1 MYTILVTDDNELKV
15 TIKERIMQ
23 RSKMVDSF
31 HFLVKPMYKENI
43 DMTGFTVT
51 MEYKL
56 PFSNEYATKDI
67 TEDLI
72 LTVDEEGNTVL
83 YKDMLEYKLPFDT
96 NLTAEAGEVEVQLT
110 FTKSEMDTEGVVT
123 QFVRKTSPCKITIV
137 PIDAWSNVVPDKA
150 LTALDQRI
158 LKIDEQIHALSE
170 SAMLLVQDKAD
181 NIKLDT
187 ETNEIYLTANGEP
200 IGDRITIDELGDTLV
215 EVHEDEGLVQVII

>member
-1 MYTILVTDDNELKV
+1 MYTILVTDDNELRV
-15 TIKERIMQ
+15 TTKERIMQ

-31 HFLVKPMYKENI
+31 HFLVKPMYKDNI
-43 DMTGFTVT
+43 DMSSFNVT

-56 PFSNEYATKDI
+56 PVSKEYAVQDI

-96 NLTAEAGEVEVQLT
+96 NLTAEAGEVEMQLT
-110 FTKSEMDTEGVVT
+110 FTKTELDPEGVPT
-123 QFVRKTSPCKITIV
+123 QYVRKTSPCKITIV
-137 PIDAWSNVVPDKA
+137 PIAAWSNIIPDKA

-158 LKIDEQIHALSE
+158 LKIDEQIQALSE
-170 SAMLLVQDKAD
+170 SAVLYTNDKAD
-181 NIKLDT
+181 NIVLDT

-215 EVHEDEGLVQVII
+215 DVQDEGLIQVII

>member
-1 MYTILVTDDNELKV
+1 MYTILVTDDNELRV

-31 HFLVKPMYKENI
+31 HFLVKPMYKDNV
-43 DMTGFTVT
+43 DMTDFNVT

-56 PFSNEYATKDI
+56 PVSKEYVTQNI
-67 TEDLI
+67 TENLV

-83 YKDMLEYKLPFDT
+83 YRDMLEYKLPFDT
-96 NLTAEAGEVEVQLT
+96 NLTAEAGEIEVQLT
-110 FTKSEMDTEGVVT
+110 FTKSEMDAEGVVT

-137 PIDAWSNVVPDKA
+137 PIAAWSNIIPDKA

-158 LKIDEQIHALSE
+158 LKIDEQIQALSE
-170 SAMLLVQDKAD
+170 SAVLYTNDKAD
-181 NIKLDT
+181 NIVLDT
-187 ETNEIYLTANGEP
+187 ETHEIYLTANGEP

-215 EVHEDEGLVQVII
+215 DVKDEGLIQVII

>member
-1 MYTILVTDDNELKV
+1 MYTILVTDDNELRV
-15 TIKERIMQ
+15 TTKERIMQ

-31 HFLVKPMYKENI
+31 HFLVKPIYKDTI
-43 DMTGFTVT
+43 DMTGFNVT

-56 PFSNEYATKDI
+56 PVSKEYAVQDI

-110 FTKSEMDTEGVVT
+110 FTKTELDTEGVAT
-123 QFVRKTSPCKITIV
+123 QYVRKTSPCKITIV
-137 PIDAWSNVVPDKA
+137 PIAAWSNIIPDKA

-158 LKIDEQIHALSE
+158 LKIDEQIQALSE
-170 SAMLLVQDKAD
+170 SAILYTNDKAD
-181 NIKLDT
+181 NIVLDT

-215 EVHEDEGLVQVII
+215 DVQDEGLIQVII